1 MLYDRRP
8 GEWEATL
15 VIANEFD
22 YQRPSTLADV
32 TRLLAEHP
40 GSARI
45 LAGGTDLVAWLRDD
59 VIAPELV
66 VDIKDITGI
75 HDLKVE
81 GGVLHIGSLVTFSDL
96 IESEVIAAHAPLLA
110 EMAETVASQGIRNRA
125 TMVGNICSAVPS
137 CDAGP
142 VLLAYDTTVH
152 LVGPSGERSVDIND
166 WFVGL
171 RKTART
177 DDEVVTHLTIAL
189 RPHGGVYVKLM
200 RYAGEDLAQA
210 AVGIVAYP
218 DHDYRVTFGAVAL
231 TPIRSTRIEQALF
244 GKPLTESAVAEV
256 VAMVRDE
263 IRPITDIRATAE
275 YRTRMTEVMLE
286 RGLWAA
292 SERLARRGPAYGNR
306 LI

>member
-1 MLYDRRP
+1 M
-8 GEWEATL
+8 
-15 VIANEFD
+15 VIAHEFD
-22 YQRPSTLADV
+22 YQRPGTLAEAIQI
-32 TRLLAEHP
+32 LADCP
-40 GSARI
+40 GSARL

-59 VIAPELV
+59 AVAPDLVI
-66 VDIKDITGI
+66 DIKDVPGLRDIKM
-75 HDLKVE
+75 D
-81 GGVLHIGSLVTFSDL
+81 GGTLHIGSLVTFTDL
-96 IESEVIAAHAPLLA
+96 IESDLVGEHAPLLA

-142 VLLAYDTTVH
+142 VLLAFDTTVH
-152 LVGPSGERSVDIND
+152 LAGPDGERSVHIDD

-171 RKTART
+171 RETART

-200 RYAGEDLAQA
+200 RYGGEDLAQA

-218 DHDYRVTFGAVAL
+218 DHEYRVAFGAVAP
-231 TPIRSTRIEQALF
+231 TPIRSTRIEQVLRD
-244 GKPLTESAVAEV
+244 KPLTESLVAEA

-263 IRPITDIRATAE
+263 ISPITDMRASAE
-275 YRTRMTEVMLE
+275 YRIRMTEVMLK
-286 RGLWAA
+286 RGLIAA
-292 SERLARRGPAYGNR
+292 TERLAGTGPAYGTR